1 MIDTKLFGMVLFV
14 ETVASALISTQIVL
28 AADVIHCD
36 VDLDEAVEAEN
47 ATER

>member
-14 ETVASALISTQIVL
+14 ETAASAQISPQIML
-28 AADVIHCD
+28 AANVIHSD
-36 VDLDEAVEAEN
+36 VDLDEVVEAEN